1 MLIMPDI
8 RPSAPARPVRG
19 LADSYVEALADLD
32 PFLAT
37 QLGIRPGDDRL
48 PDLSPAGQQ
57 ARDDLARSTL
67 AALRTPARRPPTA
80 RSAGAPGC

>member
-8 RPSAPARPVRG
+8 PASATARPVRD

-37 QLGIRPGDDRL
+37 
-48 PDLSPAGQQ
+48 
-57 ARDDLARSTL
+57 
-67 AALRTPARRPPTA
+67 
-80 RSAGAPGC
+80 